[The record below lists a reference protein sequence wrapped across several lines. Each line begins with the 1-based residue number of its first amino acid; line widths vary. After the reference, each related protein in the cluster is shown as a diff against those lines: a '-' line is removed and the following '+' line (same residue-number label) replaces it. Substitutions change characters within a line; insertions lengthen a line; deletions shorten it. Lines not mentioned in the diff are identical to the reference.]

1 MANSSAAS
9 ACRRARTHRTSR
21 RRSPTVCWKSQSP
34 SWPKCSRSRSRWKPP
49 KGSFARVLPC
59 NIASMLASRP
69 DKKSGLALP
78 AGPKRPEGQRM
89 NLRLKFAAA
98 ALAAAAISG
107 PAYAAV
113 PAADAAPMPSLAP
126 MVKRVSPAVVN
137 IATRGT
143 IKEQQGHNPL
153 LDDPFFRRFFDTPPD
168 SAPRE
173 RQFQS
178 AGSGVIVDAKNGYI
192 ITNHHVVENASEI
205 TITLLDNR
213 TFNAKVIGSD
223 EGADV
228 ADLQAKQPNLVA
240 MPFGDSGK
248 LEVGDYVVAI
258 GNPFGLQHTVTAGI
272 VSALGRSGIN
282 PEAGGYEDFIQTDA
296 SINPGNSG
304 GALVNLRGELV
315 GVTSAILSRSGGN
328 IGIGFAI
335 PVNMVRSV
343 MDQLIKYGQVKRG
356 VLGVQL
362 YSVNADIAKEFGLTE
377 TTGALVAGVAQG
389 SAAER
394 AGIKTGDII
403 TTLNGLTMKSSGEL
417 RNAIGMLHVG
427 DKVELGLMRDGKP
440 RKVTALIADR
450 GEIESA
456 SAADINRGLDGADL
470 ADAPD
475 GGGVLVNKVQEASAA
490 AQAGIRANDVIIG
503 VGRTPVA
510 NMRSFREA
518 VKGASVLVLKVRRGG
533 DTLLLP
539 V

>member
-1 MANSSAAS
+1 MS
-9 ACRRARTHRTSR
+9 
-21 RRSPTVCWKSQSP
+21 
-34 SWPKCSRSRSRWKPP
+34 
-49 KGSFARVLPC
+49 
-59 NIASMLASRP
+59 
-69 DKKSGLALP
+69 
-78 AGPKRPEGQRM
+78 
-89 NLRLKFAAA
+89 LRFKFAAGI
-98 ALAAAAISG
+98 LAAAAIAG
-107 PAYAAV
+107 PATIVAGAAYAAV
-113 PAADAAPMPSLAP
+113 PAPAADAAPMPSLAP

-143 IKEQQGHNPL
+143 MKEDPSQRNPL
-153 LDDPFFRRFFDTPPD
+153 LVDPFFRRFFDVPPD
-168 SAPRE
+168 SRPRE

-213 TFNAKVIGSD
+213 TFSAKVIGSD

-228 ADLQAKQPNLVA
+228 AVLQVKQPNLVA
-240 MPFGDSGK
+240 MALGDSSK

-272 VSALGRSGIN
+272 VSALGRSDIN

-315 GVTSAILSRSGGN
+315 GINSAILSRTGGN

-362 YSVNADIAKEFGLTE
+362 YSVNSDIAKEFGLSE
-377 TTGALVAGVAQG
+377 TTGALVAGVVQG
-389 SAAER
+389 SAADR

-403 TTLNGLTMKSSGEL
+403 TSLNGVTMKSSGEL

-427 DKVELGLMRDGKP
+427 DKVELGLLRDGKP
-440 RKVTALIADR
+440 RKVTALIAER
-450 GEIESA
+450 SEVESA
-456 SAADINRGLDGADL
+456 AEIHRGLDGAEL

-490 AQAGIRANDVIIG
+490 SQSGLRANDVIVG
-503 VGRTPVA
+503 VWRTPIT
-510 NMRSFREA
+510 NMKSFREA
-518 VKGASVLVLKVRRGG
+518 VKGASVLLLRVRRGG

-539 V
+539 IR

>member
-107 PAYAAV
+107 QAFAGT
-113 PAADAAPMPSLAP
+113 PAADAAPMPTLAP
-126 MVKRVSPAVVN
+126 MVKRVSPSVVN

-143 IKEQQGHNPL
+143 IKEQGGRNPL
-153 LDDPFFRRFFDTPPD
+153 FDDPFFRRFFEAPPD
-168 SAPRE
+168 AKPRE

-213 TFNAKVIGSD
+213 TFSAKVIGSY

-228 ADLQAKQPNLVA
+228 AVLQAKQPNLIS
-240 MPFGDSGK
+240 MPLGDSTK

-272 VSALGRSGIN
+272 VSALGRNNIN

-304 GALVNLRGELV
+304 GALVNLKGELV
-315 GVTSAILSRSGGN
+315 GINSAILSGSGGN

-335 PVNMVRSV
+335 PVNMIKGV
-343 MDQLIKYGQVKRG
+343 MEQLIKYGQVKRG
-356 VLGVQL
+356 ILGVNI
-362 YSVNADIAKEFGLTE
+362 YNVTPEIAKEFGLTE
-377 TTGALVAGVAQG
+377 STGALVAGVAPG
-389 SAAER
+389 SSAEK
-394 AGIKTGDII
+394 AGVKTGDII
-403 TTLNGLTMKSSGEL
+403 TSINGTVMKSASEL
-417 RNAIGMLHVG
+417 RNSIGMLRVG
-427 DKVELGLMRDGKP
+427 DKVEIGMLRDGKP
-440 RKVTALIADR
+440 LKVTALIAER
-450 GEIESA
+450 S
-456 SAADINRGLDGADL
+456 
-470 ADAPD
+470 
-475 GGGVLVNKVQEASAA
+475 EA
-490 AQAGIRANDVIIG
+490 
-503 VGRTPVA
+503 
-510 NMRSFREA
+510 E
-518 VKGASVLVLKVRRGG
+518 
-533 DTLLLP
+533 
-539 V
+539 